1 MIKVL
6 VIEDEQLT
14 REMLL
19 DCLEAEGFETISAK
33 NGRIGVQ
40 KAHEHRPDLAICD
53 IMMPELDGYGVLKTL
68 HQNPTTAVIPFIFLT
83 GKSNKA
89 EIRQGMALGASDY
102 LIKPFTPEELLG
114 AIAAQLKKQAI
125 LKQWFA
131 LESQRISEFTSD
143 QTDEFT
149 NFSLLF
155 STCPQLKKI
164 FNFIETHYHE
174 SISSRDVAKY
184 LGFSSAYL
192 TGLVRNQT
200 GETLNRWIVRRRV
213 TAARALL
220 LKTDESI
227 QQIAMALGY
236 RSINHFFRQFRE
248 YYGTSPQA
256 WRKVNRRQYI
266 SRANPCLRDFQ
277 KGVNIA

>member
-6 VIEDEQLT
+6 IIEDEQLT

-19 DCLEAEGFETISAK
+19 DYLESEGFETMSAK

-40 KAHEHRPDLAICD
+40 KVHEHRPDLAICD

-131 LESQRISEFTSD
+131 FESQRISEFTSD

-213 TAARALL
+213 TAARDLL

-227 QQIAMALGY
+227 QQIAIALGY

-256 WRKVNRRQYI
+256 WRKVNRRHYI
-266 SRANPCLRDFQ
+266 F
-277 KGVNIA
+277 KGRQAS